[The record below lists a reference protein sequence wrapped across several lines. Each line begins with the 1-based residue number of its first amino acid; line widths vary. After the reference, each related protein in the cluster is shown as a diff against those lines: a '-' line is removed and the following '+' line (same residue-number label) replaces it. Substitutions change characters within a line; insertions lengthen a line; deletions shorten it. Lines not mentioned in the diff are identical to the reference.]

1 MQVYTYL
8 YIYIVP
14 DGISL
19 QQLAL
24 QIKKK
29 KLVGG
34 ESNSNIKMDKTAII
48 IG

>member
-29 KLVGG
+29 KTSGG
-34 ESNSNIKMDKTAII
+34 GNPIQTLKWTKQQ
-48 IG
+48 